1 MHKHLSLA
9 TLIIVVLSTL
19 MSCGR
24 NIDSNLTPAAL
35 DKRSDELR
43 EEILNSPSAI
53 DLSKMHNI
61 YYVASD
67 GNDANDG
74 TDINNPVQTV
84 GGLAGADFVAGT
96 KILFKN
102 GRANIGISAVALNL

>member
-1 MHKHLSLA
+1 MHKHSSLT
-9 TLIIVVLSTL
+9 TLIIVALSTL

-24 NIDSNLTPAAL
+24 NIDSNLTPADL

-74 TDINNPVQTV
+74 LSTEKPIKSID
-84 GGLAGADFVAGT
+84 
-96 KILFKN
+96 KIF
-102 GRANIGISAVALNL
+102 IQFQSFF